1 MTATEYNIGNLSLTL
16 QGLEAITNPPGAPF
30 SALGSSTCAPSLV
43 LASSTSCTI
52 NFQFTPQFIGQTT
65 QEVAVTSNAYN
76 NDGPI
81 LTLKGTGTDSG
92 GVRRNRPRR

>member
-1 MTATEYNIGNLSLTL
+1 
-16 QGLEAITNPPGAPF
+16 
-30 SALGSSTCAPSLV
+30 V